1 MIPVL
6 CQRVPAVTSSILCI
20 HPHIAVQ
27 DSLQLTHKNNA
38 VQLQVMRGSQI
49 PMTLPAPSTTD
60 VIRDA
65 ARASSSA
72 SGSVIRRP
80 SYMAQVVAMGT

>member
-1 MIPVL
+1 MGNL
-6 CQRVPAVTSSILCI
+6 GRSACRL
-20 HPHIAVQ
+20 HIA
-27 DSLQLTHKNNA
+27 LQMSHRLDKDTDA
-38 VQLQVMRGSQI
+38 VQLQVVRSRLI
-49 PMTLPAPSTTD
+49 PITLPAPSTTD
-60 VIRDA
+60 VISEA